1 MRVDMKKINLNIKY
15 PVIFN
20 QVISF
25 FLVLM
30 AVWAITPVN
39 VQADPKVYSP
49 IVTKGKLAV
58 GNRGNTTIDD
68 DDEHDGSQRHVFL
81 IEYGVTDWWKTE
93 IVARLNKKAEH
104 SLRYYAT
111 AWENIFQL
119 TEQGKYWLDAGLYLE
134 YKLKDEKNDPDIF
147 EAKLL
152 LEKPVQGFQNTL
164 NLIIEQE
171 LGSDGDDD
179 LEFGYAWR
187 TRKEIGHHM
196 KIGFEAFG
204 ELGELRDIESLD
216 HQEHRIGPV
225 FYHAIELG
233 HHREIE
239 YNIGWLF
246 GLTDESP
253 DNTFRW
259 QIEFVF

>member
-1 MRVDMKKINLNIKY
+1 MKIMHLEVKQCYQFSLML
-15 PVIFN
+15 
-20 QVISF
+20 VIS
-25 FLVLM
+25 LAIMMILILRPMDVL
-30 AVWAITPVN
+30 
-39 VQADPKVYSP
+39 ADPKVYSP
-49 IVTKGKLAV
+49 IVTKGKWAV
-58 GNRGNTTIDD
+58 GVRGNTTIDD

-81 IEYGVTDWWKTE
+81 LEYGVTDWWKTE
-93 IVARLNKKAEH
+93 IISRLNERAEG
-104 SLRYYAT
+104 SLRYDST
-111 AWENIFQL
+111 TWENIFQL

-134 YKLKDEKNDPDIF
+134 YKLKDEKNAPDIF

-152 LEKPVQGFQNTL
+152 LEKPVQGFLNTL

-196 KIGFEAFG
+196 KLGFEAFG
-204 ELGELRDIESLD
+204 ALGELRNIESLE

-225 FYHAIELG
+225 FYHEFELG
-233 HHREIE
+233 HDLEVE

-259 QIEFVF
+259 QTELVF

>member
-1 MRVDMKKINLNIKY
+1 MKKVNSEEKRRNNPGQTLA
-15 PVIFN
+15 V
-20 QVISF
+20 
-25 FLVLM
+25 FLVLLTIFILRPID
-30 AVWAITPVN
+30 VL
-39 VQADPKVYSP
+39 ADPKVYSP
-49 IVTKGKLAV
+49 IVKKGVWAV
-58 GNRGNTTIDD
+58 GVRGNTTIDD

-93 IVARLNKKAEH
+93 IVGRLNEKAEG
-104 SLRYYAT
+104 SLRYDST
-111 AWENIFQL
+111 GWENIFQL
-119 TEQGKYWLDAGLYLE
+119 TEQGKYWLDVGLYLE
-134 YKLKDEKNDPDIF
+134 YKLKDENNAPDIF

-152 LEKPVQGFQNTL
+152 LEKPVQGFLNTL

-179 LEFGYAWR
+179 LEFEYAWR

-196 KIGFEAFG
+196 KLGVEAFG
-204 ELGELRDIESLD
+204 KLGELRDIKSLED
-216 HQEHRIGPV
+216 QEHRIGPV
-225 FYHAIELG
+225 FYHEFELG
-233 HHREIE
+233 HDLEVE

-259 QIEFVF
+259 QVEFEF

>member
-1 MRVDMKKINLNIKY
+1 MKR
-15 PVIFN
+15 PIFFK
-20 QVISF
+20 QMISF
-25 FLVLM
+25 VLVLM
-30 AVWAITPVN
+30 VFLIFTPVN
-39 VQADPKVYSP
+39 VQADPKIYSP
-49 IVTKGKLAV
+49 IVTKGKLAF

-68 DDEHDGSQRHVFL
+68 DDEHDGSQRYVFL
-81 IEYGVTDWWKTE
+81 VEYGVTDWWKTE
-93 IVARLNKKAEH
+93 IVSRLNAEAEG
-104 SLRYYAT
+104 SLRYDST
-111 AWENIFQL
+111 AWENVFQL

-134 YKLKDEKNDPDIF
+134 YKLKDERNAPDIL
-147 EAKLL
+147 ETKLL
-152 LEKPVQGFQNTL
+152 LEKTVQGFLNTL
-164 NLIIEQE
+164 NLTIEKE

-179 LEFGYAWR
+179 LELAYAWR

-196 KIGFEAFG
+196 KLGFEAFG
-204 ELGELRDIESLD
+204 ELGELRDIESFD

-225 FYHAIELG
+225 FYHEFELG
-233 HHREIE
+233 PDLKVE